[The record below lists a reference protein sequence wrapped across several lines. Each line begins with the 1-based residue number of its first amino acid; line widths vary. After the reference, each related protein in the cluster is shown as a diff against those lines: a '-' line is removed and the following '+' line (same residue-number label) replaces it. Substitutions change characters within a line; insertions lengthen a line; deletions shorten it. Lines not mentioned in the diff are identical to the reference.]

1 MPRTVTLTLLFAT
14 ALFVGA
20 CGGDDAPTREEFAE
34 NASRIC
40 REAEQSLEQLG
51 EGAET
56 PEEVSK
62 VIDKGIKRTQQAAD
76 ELSDLDRPEGE
87 DGETAGTFVE
97 GFEKQLNDKLVPALE
112 DLKQAIDDKD
122 QQAVQQAAQKLQGL
136 ENDAS
141 DQAARKLG
149 ATDCTG

>member
-1 MPRTVTLTLLFAT
+1 
-14 ALFVGA
+14 
-20 CGGDDAPTREEFAE
+20 
-34 NASRIC
+34 
-40 REAEQSLEQLG
+40 
-51 EGAET
+51 
-56 PEEVSK
+56 

-122 QQAVQQAAQKLQGL
+122 QQAVQQAAEKLQGL

>member
-1 MPRTVTLTLLFAT
+1 MPRTVTLPLLFAT

-122 QQAVQQAAQKLQGL
+122 QQAVQQAAEKLQGL